1 MYFNTEHLDRWLW
14 WLWRFEIEYR
24 KCKRSFQEESGA
36 LQLFTA
42 ETIKSVLRTERN
54 QQMMS
59 DVNFMSAVLA
69 TCRYPS
75 SSPAPWSL
83 IVVVSSRQCLEDE
96 ASLLYSPFQYLL
108 ERLAA
113 QKLQPDDLRYS
124 WTNNKSFKPWLQ
136 TISPAWRPPGKSLW
150 WPDWRHVQQQGGAS

>member
-1 MYFNTEHLDRWLW
+1 MIMMIMTMMIK
-14 WLWRFEIEYR
+14 IEYR

-75 SSPAPWSL
+75 SSPAP
-83 IVVVSSRQCLEDE
+83 
-96 ASLLYSPFQYLL
+96 
-108 ERLAA
+108 
-113 QKLQPDDLRYS
+113 
-124 WTNNKSFKPWLQ
+124 
-136 TISPAWRPPGKSLW
+136 
-150 WPDWRHVQQQGGAS
+150 